1 VLLEFA
7 VNDGHN
13 NEGSLG
19 SVEGIVRRI
28 TAQRGGGAARAAIA
42 LVSWCATHAPPLPT
56 STRGCSRERPGTA
69 RALLRFDNWPQ
80 RPDRPPHEAEWKVRW
95 DHSAE
100 DIFAEVTQYY
110 DVSSLSLR
118 DALMLEARP
127 TCRRASSALR
137 CDVCACVRVR
147 VHVRVRAMDLLRV
160 AHARIGAC
168 VLCVRACA
176 GHAQH
181 ERLFVLRF
189 RNKLEPCAPRTHACR
204 VHRIARMRGFL
215 RAPLL
220 TPART
225 RPASQT
231 RTSAG
236 TA

>member
-1 VLLEFA
+1 MLLEFA

-28 TAQRGGGAARAAIA
+28 TAQRGGVAARPAIA
-42 LVSWCATHAPPLPT
+42 LVSWCAPRMRQRCPRAC
-56 STRGCSRERPGTA
+56 GCSRERHGTA

-127 TCRRASSALR
+127 TCRPGASCLISAAMR
-137 CDVCACVRVR
+137 RVDSG
-147 VHVRVRAMDLLRV
+147 A
-160 AHARIGAC
+160 AARG
-168 VLCVRACA
+168 
-176 GHAQH
+176 
-181 ERLFVLRF
+181 
-189 RNKLEPCAPRTHACR
+189 
-204 VHRIARMRGFL
+204 
-215 RAPLL
+215 
-220 TPART
+220 
-225 RPASQT
+225 
-231 RTSAG
+231 
-236 TA
+236 